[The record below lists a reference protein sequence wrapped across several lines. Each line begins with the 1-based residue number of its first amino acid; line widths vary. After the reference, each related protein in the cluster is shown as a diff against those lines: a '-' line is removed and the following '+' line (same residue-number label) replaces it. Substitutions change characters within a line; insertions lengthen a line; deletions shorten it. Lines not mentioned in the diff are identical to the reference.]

1 MDSSGALGRGRLNA
15 YFLILAVAGVLASG
29 GMVRAQDEA
38 GVSPVPEL
46 AQAMRQVKEASA
58 ALQQAQLQG
67 NEQAARALRERH
79 ELAQRHMEQTLGRIA
94 GVSPQDIAAMHQV
107 GMQWGQIAQELGLH
121 PGLLGLG
128 PHEEEGPLQQ
138 RMRERERT
146 QKTTRE
152 QLEATARQMK
162 ESGAPKHGMAAMGSG
177 SKGLGLGMA
186 KDTVSSRSSRG
197 FAGQSHGGGASGGGS
212 GGGGGGG
219 SAGK

>member
-1 MDSSGALGRGRLNA
+1 
-15 YFLILAVAGVLASG
+15 
-29 GMVRAQDEA
+29 
-38 GVSPVPEL
+38 
-46 AQAMRQVKEASA
+46 
-58 ALQQAQLQG
+58 
-67 NEQAARALRERH
+67 
-79 ELAQRHMEQTLGRIA
+79 
-94 GVSPQDIAAMHQV
+94 
-107 GMQWGQIAQELGLH
+107 MQWGQIAQELGLDS
-121 PGLLGLG
+121 GLLGLG
-128 PHEEEGPLQQ
+128 PHEEEGPVQQ

-197 FAGQSHGGGASGGGS
+197 FAGQSHAGGALGGPGGGQGQGAGPGGGGGVGGGAGGGGGAV

-219 SAGK
+219 GGGVGGGGGK